1 MSFVIPFSFDKA
13 IVRIVL
19 RDEEPWFVA
28 ADVCKALEVGNPTM
42 ALSRLDD
49 DERTLISIEG
59 ASNGLPVNA
68 VNESGLYSL
77 IMGCRKAEAKRFKK
91 WVTAEVLPS
100 IRKTGRFE
108 VAPQNAIPQTLSE
121 ALRLAAD
128 LADQKQGVEAKLLVA
143 AHKAGAFD
151 RLATANESLC
161 INDAAK
167 FLQIAPKRLFL
178 WLDVN
183 GWTYRR
189 RVNASRMGYQTKVEA
204 GLIEHKIVLVDC
216 ETGSM
221 CRTQVRITPKGLAR
235 LAEKFALPVAA

>member
-13 IVRIVL
+13 IVRIVV

-77 IMGCRKAEAKRFKK
+77 IMGCRKTEAKRFKK

-108 VAPQNAIPQTLSE
+108 VVPQHAIPQTLSE

-128 LADQKQGVEAKLLVA
+128 LADQKQEVEAKLLGA
-143 AHKAGAFD
+143 APKADAFD
-151 RLATANESLC
+151 LLATANASLC

-167 FLQIAPKRLFL
+167 FLQIAPKRLFS
-178 WLDVN
+178 WLDAN

-189 RVNASRMGYQTKVEA
+189 RVNASR
-204 GLIEHKIVLVDC
+204 
-216 ETGSM
+216 
-221 CRTQVRITPKGLAR
+221 VRIAFQDGYNHFPLCWLR
-235 LAEKFALPVAA
+235 N